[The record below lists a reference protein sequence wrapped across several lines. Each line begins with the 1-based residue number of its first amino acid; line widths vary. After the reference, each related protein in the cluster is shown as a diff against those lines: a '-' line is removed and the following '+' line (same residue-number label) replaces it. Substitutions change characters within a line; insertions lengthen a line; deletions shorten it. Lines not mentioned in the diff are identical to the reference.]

1 MRVHMCTRIHT
12 CTLGISATTQ
22 HPGLYRKWVLIQA
35 LSCFHHVRVG
45 LTSSLGEALAEEG
58 TGREGSAGAFP
69 GGVSDLGQLWAQS
82 HLSDLRSRS
91 RTL

>member
-1 MRVHMCTRIHT
+1 MCTCTHT

-22 HPGLYRKWVLIQA
+22 HPGLYCKWVPIQA
-35 LSCFHHVRVG
+35 LRCSHHVRVS
-45 LTSSLGEALAEEG
+45 LKSSLGEALAEED

-69 GGVSDLGQLWAQS
+69 EGVPDLGQLWAQS